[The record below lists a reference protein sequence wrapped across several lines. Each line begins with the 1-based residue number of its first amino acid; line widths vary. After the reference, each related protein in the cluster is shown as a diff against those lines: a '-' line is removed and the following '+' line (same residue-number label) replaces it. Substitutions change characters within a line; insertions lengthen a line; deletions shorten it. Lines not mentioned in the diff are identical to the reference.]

1 MTTPTPTSTPTP
13 VREGRGDWASDG
25 RGGTINAAGTGPGPY
40 YGVGAGQNPPA
51 GSTADDI
58 AAVKAGV
65 KAIQRALNWHQATST
80 PIAID
85 GVFSQLTRN
94 ALIAFQ
100 QKQQPT
106 INRDMYIPAIE
117 RSPLGL
123 VHKETSYALFM
134 PIADRY
140 AIKYTVP
147 RGLLRG
153 ITTIESNWDP
163 GAIGYYTNSD
173 FGLCQWNTTLPD
185 VTKDDALD
193 PFWALDS
200 TAHMMQTRIDAA
212 DWGKNWI
219 YVIAAHNVP
228 TWAAEWAQGKLSAAN
243 ADDVPK
249 LARMTGYVTNV
260 LARTW

>member
-1 MTTPTPTSTPTP
+1 MTTPEK
-13 VREGRGDWASDG
+13 VRVGRGSWPSDG
-25 RGGTINAAGTGPGPY
+25 RGGTINAAGDGFGPY
-40 YGVGAGQNPPA
+40 YGIGAGERSPE

-65 KAIQRALNWHQATST
+65 KAIQRALNWHQATKT
-80 PIAID
+80 AIPTD
-85 GVFSQLTRN
+85 GKFTQTTRN

-100 QKQQPT
+100 QQKQPT
-106 INRDMYIPAIE
+106 INRDMYIPANE

-140 AIKYTVP
+140 ALKYTVP

-163 GAIGYYTNSD
+163 AAVGYYTNSD
-173 FGLCQWNTTLPD
+173 FGLCQWNTTLPGI
-185 VTKDDALD
+185 TKENALD
-193 PFWALDS
+193 PYWALDS
-200 TAHMMQTRIDAA
+200 TAHAMRDRMDSDRWA
-212 DWGKNWI
+212 KNWI

-228 TWAAEWAQGKLSAAN
+228 TWAADWAQGKITAN
-243 ADDVPK
+243 NPDDKPK
-249 LARMTGYVTNV
+249 LDRMTGYVTNV